1 MCVLDVWMP
10 CIYADRCF
18 ENLTC
23 WLDLWL
29 SCLLVAYISL
39 CFCLLE
45 KLLFFKLDS
54 FSINPQKI
62 PFYRACLSPFSIDP
76 RQILS
81 PLRNFPVL
89 SAFSIKYLQ
98 IFDPSRFLGRF
109 LIEVQQFLDLTRFLG
124 FISIEARQL
133 LRSIEPIFFA
143 LCLLDRFSTNSRS
156 IETFFL
162 LSIDRW

>member
-1 MCVLDVWMP
+1 ML
-10 CIYADRCF
+10 CIYVELSF
-18 ENLTC
+18 ESLTC
-23 WLDLWL
+23 CLDLWL

-89 SAFSIKYLQ
+89 SAFSITSQ
-98 IFDPSRFLGRF
+98 
-109 LIEVQQFLDLTRFLG
+109 
-124 FISIEARQL
+124 
-133 LRSIEPIFFA
+133 
-143 LCLLDRFSTNSRS
+143 
-156 IETFFL
+156 
-162 LSIDRW
+162 